1 MDSTAFGVIF
11 SSFTVYVF
19 SGKCFQIKPVKNIS
33 TYANITLQIT
43 PAEITNAL
51 CPTVLF
57 EYLLG
62 ESAGKSQ
69 SS

>member
-1 MDSTAFGVIF
+1 M
-11 SSFTVYVF
+11 F
-19 SGKCFQIKPVKNIS
+19 SGKCFHINPVKKIR

-43 PAEITNAL
+43 PAEMTIAL

-69 SS
+69 SSSSSGNETYPPSKKA